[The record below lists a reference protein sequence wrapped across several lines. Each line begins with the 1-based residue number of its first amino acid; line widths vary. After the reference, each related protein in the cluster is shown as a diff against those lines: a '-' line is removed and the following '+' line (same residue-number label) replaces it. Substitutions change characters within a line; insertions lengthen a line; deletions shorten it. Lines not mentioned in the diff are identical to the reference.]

1 VFHLGNLLKG
11 KGRQAQPAETP
22 EARELERRL
31 AEAMPRPAMESDCVG
46 LRAQDCAEWQ
56 NNPAHRE
63 PLTVQSCQTLIDD
76 IALRRGNAVP
86 VQVRRAAPGSALPY
100 EVLMGHR
107 RRFAV
112 QWLNLNGRP
121 EILLKAQI
129 VEMSDEEVFRHLDVE
144 HRNRD
149 EGGELAR
156 ARGYEVA
163 VDRFYHGVQSRMA
176 EALGFSNSQ
185 ISRLLSLAQLPQ
197 EVVRAFPTPDEL
209 RVRHAEVL
217 TPLLRRPAR
226 RALIFEAAALLAHE
240 QQVLALRHEPLLP
253 AATVLNRLKQAALAK
268 ESEAGTLHMVHVD
281 GVCLGSAKSDRH
293 GGEQAGLLSL
303 ELTIPDQVEIEPLL
317 DRLREILAQH
327 RRGGDLLPD

>member
-1 VFHLGNLLKG
+1 MFHLGNLLKG
-11 KGRQAQPAETP
+11 KARGAQLADTP
-22 EARELERRL
+22 EARELDRRL
-31 AEAMPRPAMESDCVG
+31 AEALPRPVIESDCVG

-56 NNPAHRE
+56 SNPAHRE
-63 PLTVQSCQTLIDD
+63 PLTVQACQGLIDD
-76 IALRRGNAVP
+76 IAARRGNTVP
-86 VQVRRAAPGSALPY
+86 VQVRRALPGSAQPY

-121 EILLKAQI
+121 EILLKAQF
-129 VEMSDEEVFRHLDVE
+129 VEMSDEEVFRHLDAE
-144 HRNRD
+144 HRDRD
-149 EGGELAR
+149 EGGELER

-217 TPLLRRPAR
+217 TPLLRRPAQ
-226 RALIFEAAALLAHE
+226 RALIFQAAALLAHE

-268 ESEAGTLHMVHVD
+268 ELDAGALHMVHVD

-293 GGEQAGLLSL
+293 GEDQQGLLSL
-303 ELTIPDQVEIEPLL
+303 ELTIPDQVPIETLL
-317 DRLREILAQH
+317 DRLRQILEEH
-327 RRGGDLLPD
+327 RAAERPSE